1 MNYPI
6 PEDTPIN
13 KTYSLRMIQ
22 IAKLSDLSNRL
33 RKNQSDIVRE
43 AIDEYYE
50 NHKDEEA
57 QVQPAAQE
65 A

>member
-13 KTYSLRMIQ
+13 KTYSLRMMQ
-22 IAKLSDLSNRL
+22 IAKLSDLSTRL
-33 RKNQSDIVRE
+33 RKSQSDIVRE

-50 NHKDEEA
+50 SHKDEEFSD
-57 QVQPAAQE
+57 QPAQE
-65 A
+65 V

>member
-13 KTYSLRMIQ
+13 KTYSLRMMQ
-22 IAKLSDLSNRL
+22 IAKLSDLSIRL
-33 RKNQSDIVRE
+33 RKSQSDIIRE

-50 NHKDEEA
+50 NHKVEES
-57 QVQPAAQE
+57 QVIPAQE